1 MTTKS
6 ADNPGQERAETT
18 GKSPGGT
25 AQAHTGRPG
34 SLVQLVVDGIIQGVA
49 RGRYVAGQRLIA
61 TDLAQEFDVSRAP
74 VREALAVLAGEGVVD
89 VVPNRGAQIRR
100 LNVAE
105 LSDFLEFTEAI
116 CRLGIRRAMPV
127 IHLDGSRETM
137 DKAFEAIEKQGA
149 RRFFPDFV
157 NALYEYHETLNKLS
171 GNTFLD
177 FFYRRPYFTF
187 YNRMLADL
195 VPSDAVQWEK
205 YLDNYRAIHAKI
217 LSGNGERAEAEFI
230 SHIGWVL
237 KLMHDAAAARSR
249 SGPGGGHRTG

>member
-1 MTTKS
+1 MSTKS
-6 ADNPGQERAETT
+6 ADNSGQEDAGNLE
-18 GKSPGGT
+18 KSPNS
-25 AQAHTGRPG
+25 ASQPQNGRPG

-100 LNVAE
+100 LNVTE

-127 IHLDGSRETM
+127 IHLAESRATM
-137 DKAFEAIEKQGA
+137 DEAFEAIEKQGA
-149 RRFFPDFV
+149 RQFFPDFV

-195 VPSDAVQWEK
+195 VPSDAVRWDK
-205 YLDNYRAIHAKI
+205 YLDNYRAIHHKI

-237 KLMHDAAAARSR
+237 KIMHEAAGERR
-249 SGPGGGHRTG
+249 